1 MVGVTKARN
10 LQVRYL
16 RAPQGWV
23 RESDFALH
31 EGEMPRARDG
41 EFVVA
46 NRFLSLDPYQ
56 RRMMM
61 PGAGYAQALNVGDVM
76 AGRTVGEVIESRH
89 PEYRVGEFVYG
100 SFGWQQYSASDGV
113 GVHKVDPAVAPLSAY
128 LGVLGSPGITAW
140 VGLREIVRPKPGE
153 TVIVSAAAGAV
164 GSAAGQIAKI
174 TGCRVVGIAGG
185 AAKCAYVTGTLGFDA
200 CVDYKAPEFF
210 SALAAST
217 PAGIDVDFENVGGAV
232 FDAVLARL
240 NERARVALCGLVS
253 QYNLTEPYAMQN
265 LAELLNKNAMLQGFR
280 VGNYQQHRDAAM
292 RELARWIAE
301 GRLKYRE
308 TIAEGLEQALRA
320 FIGMLRGENLGK
332 QVVRIA

>member
-1 MVGVTKARN
+1 MAGLTRN
-10 LQVRYL
+10 LQVRYV
-16 RAPQGWV
+16 RAPRGWV
-23 RESDFALH
+23 QESDFALH
-31 EGEMPRARDG
+31 KGEMPRAGDR

-46 NRFLSLDPYQ
+46 NRYLSLDPYQ

-89 PEYRVGEFVYG
+89 PGFPVGAFVYG
-100 SFGWQQYSASDGV
+100 GFGWQQYSASDGN

-140 VGLREIVRPKPGE
+140 VGLREIARPKPGE

-174 TGCRVVGIAGG
+174 AGCRVAGIAGG
-185 AAKCAYVTGTLGFDA
+185 ATKCAYVTGALGFDA
-200 CVDYKAPEFF
+200 CVDYKAPDFLA
-210 SALAAST
+210 ALAAAT
-217 PAGIDVDFENVGGAV
+217 PAGVDVDFENVGGAV

-240 NERARVALCGLVS
+240 NDRARVALCGLVS
-253 QYNLTEPYAMQN
+253 QYNLTVPYALQN
-265 LAELLNKNAMLQGFR
+265 VAELLNKNVMLQGFR
-280 VGNYQQHRDAAM
+280 IGNYQQHRDAAM
-292 RELARWIAE
+292 REIAQWIGE

-308 TIAEGLEQALRA
+308 TVADGLANAPRA

-332 QVVRIA
+332 QLVRIA